1 MNRAIILSRHPKGKV
16 LESDFKLDER
26 PIDSCDQGYFR
37 TKNLWISLDAGFRHW
52 MAEGAGDN
60 YLPGMQ
66 IGDPVQGVVIGE
78 VVESN
83 NIEYPVG
90 SIVNARTAWE
100 EISVL
105 NGTDLCTKLSPSEG
119 VPLHLYLSTL
129 GLTGM
134 TAWVGMHRVGHPK
147 SGETV
152 VVSAAGGAVGTVA
165 GQLAKAAGC
174 KVIGLTST
182 RDKAD
187 WLETEVGYDIVID
200 RETRPNLDMTLRE
213 VAPEGID
220 LFFDNV
226 GGNVLDTAMGQ
237 LREGARLVLS
247 GAISE
252 YEGPVEAISN
262 SYELVTK
269 RARME
274 GFMVTDY
281 VQDFPMILDDL
292 GNRLAEGTLRSF
304 EQTYEGLSETPRA
317 FCDMMHGASR
327 GKCLVKLD

>member
-1 MNRAIILSRHPKGKV
+1 MNRAIILNRHPRGKV
-16 LESDFKLDER
+16 LESDFKLAER
-26 PIDSCDQGYFR
+26 PIEACGQGYFR

-66 IGDPVQGVVIGE
+66 TGDPVQVVVIGE

-83 NIEYPVG
+83 NSEYPVG
-90 SIVNARTAWE
+90 STVNARTAWE
-100 EISVL
+100 ETSVL
-105 NGTDLCTKLSPSEG
+105 DGTDLCTKLSPAEG
-119 VPLHLYLSTL
+119 VPLHLYMSTL

-134 TAWVGMHRVGHPK
+134 TAWVGMHRVGKLK
-147 SGETV
+147 SGDTV
-152 VVSAAGGAVGTVA
+152 VISAAGGAVGTVA

-174 KVIGLTST
+174 RVIGLTSA

-187 WLETEVGYDIVID
+187 WLESEVGYDRVID
-200 RETRPNLDMTLRE
+200 RETQPDLGATLRQI
-213 VAPEGID
+213 APEGID
-220 LFFDNV
+220 LYFDNV
-226 GGNVLDTAMGQ
+226 GGNVLDTVMGQ

-252 YEGPVEAISN
+252 YEGPVEALSN

-274 GFMVTDY
+274 GFMVTDH

-292 GNRLAEGTLRSF
+292 KNRLAEGSLKSF
-304 EQTYEGLSETPRA
+304 EQTYKGLAETPRA